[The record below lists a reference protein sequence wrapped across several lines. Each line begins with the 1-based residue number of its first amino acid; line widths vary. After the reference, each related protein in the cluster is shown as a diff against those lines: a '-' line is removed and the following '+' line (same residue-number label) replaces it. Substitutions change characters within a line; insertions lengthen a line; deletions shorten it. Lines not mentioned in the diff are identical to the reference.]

1 MWSAPSS
8 VSILVLDASGTPR
21 RWIGVVKEAIRTVAP
36 RFCTRRMV
44 KEYVE
49 RMYEPAM
56 GLKR

>member
-1 MWSAPSS
+1 MYKRQAFYERDEQD
-8 VSILVLDASGTPR
+8 VPR
-21 RWIGVVKEAIRTVAP
+21 RWVGLIKEAIRTVAP

-56 GLKR
+56 GLKRG

>member
-1 MWSAPSS
+1 M
-8 VSILVLDASGTPR
+8 
-21 RWIGVVKEAIRTVAP
+21 VKDAIRTVAP

-56 GLKR
+56 GLKRP